1 MRHSLW
7 GAGARRRWCELG
19 HRGSH
24 RSTPGFAATDRV
36 RDQLVR
42 DGRLHRRRQSAE
54 SGAAGPRGAPAHT
67 DRRRRHRPWCRR
79 HARPIRWSASTRRS
93 PRDRPSGTSTSWPPT
108 VHDNDALDDP
118 WPLSRTLNAGGR
130 LVVCTRGAKGAIAVD
145 ANGLEHAVDAVPVGT
160 MIDSNGAGDAFTAGL
175 IHGLVDRGWRLDRA
189 LRAAAIAGATAVMS
203 RSLASDRLTAG
214 LLETA

>member
-1 MRHSLW
+1 
-7 GAGARRRWCELG
+7 
-19 HRGSH
+19 
-24 RSTPGFAATDRV
+24 
-36 RDQLVR
+36 
-42 DGRLHRRRQSAE
+42 
-54 SGAAGPRGAPAHT
+54 
-67 DRRRRHRPWCRR
+67 
-79 HARPIRWSASTRRS
+79 
-93 PRDRPSGTSTSWPPT
+93 
-108 VHDNDALDDP
+108 
-118 WPLSRTLNAGGR
+118 

>member
-1 MRHSLW
+1 MMRSMIRGHCPGPSTRAAGWLSVL
-7 GAGARRRWCELG
+7 GARR
-19 HRGSH
+19 
-24 RSTPGFAATDRV
+24 
-36 RDQLVR
+36 
-42 DGRLHRRRQSAE
+42 
-54 SGAAGPRGAPAHT
+54 
-67 DRRRRHRPWCRR
+67 
-79 HARPIRWSASTRRS
+79 
-93 PRDRPSGTSTSWPPT
+93 
-108 VHDNDALDDP
+108 
-118 WPLSRTLNAGGR
+118 
-130 LVVCTRGAKGAIAVD
+130 GAIAVD